1 MQCVLPLLFVGFP
14 QIPFHLLV
22 STNVNNMSQAQ
33 TAEAFFISVEPPRE
47 SGTVYRESA
56 AAKYIVVS
64 YRSNLTPSC
73 YLLQQINI

>member
-1 MQCVLPLLFVGFP
+1 M
-14 QIPFHLLV
+14 
-22 STNVNNMSQAQ
+22 NQAQ
-33 TAEAFFISVEPPRE
+33 TADAFFISVEPPLE
-47 SGTVYRESA
+47 SKTVYRESA